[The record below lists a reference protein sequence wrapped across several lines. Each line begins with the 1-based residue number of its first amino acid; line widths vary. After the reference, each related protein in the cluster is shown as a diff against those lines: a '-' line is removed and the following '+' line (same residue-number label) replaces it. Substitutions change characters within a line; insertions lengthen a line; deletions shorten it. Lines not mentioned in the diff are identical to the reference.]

1 MEKKPIVWVTRS
13 ANKAS
18 AVDGFRREGLQKL
31 VQMRLEERSRME
43 SRSIKCYLGGIWR
56 RLEPLERIY
65 GRFPSADP

>member
-43 SRSIKCYLGGIWR
+43 SRTIK
-56 RLEPLERIY
+56 
-65 GRFPSADP
+65 